1 MNKELLFNISI
12 NIIKVNFLNL
22 KVKQRIGV
30 KHLVLL

>member
-22 KVKQRIGV
+22 KVK
-30 KHLVLL
+30 HLVLL